1 VHERIKEGDKER
13 VQIFEGLIIDI
24 HRGHTAAD
32 ATFTVRRV
40 ASGIGVEKIFP
51 FYSPQLAKVEVKKV
65 AKVRRAKLSF
75 LRGRQGKAARLSE
88 RFTNADEF
96 AVAVAPAAFSLS
108 IPTPPFQSTQLKPSS
123 LILDSDCPS
132 PFHQKECSNC
142 FVMQFLSEVAPPLP
156 LLITR

>member
-1 VHERIKEGDKER
+1 LHSEAEKYKKNLPELAPGYTVRVHERIKEGDKER

-96 AVAVAPAAFSLS
+96 AVAVAPAAVEEA
-108 IPTPPFQSTQLKPSS
+108 PADAPAAEATET
-123 LILDSDCPS
+123 
-132 PFHQKECSNC
+132 KETAA
-142 FVMQFLSEVAPPLP
+142 E
-156 LLITR
+156 